1 MLEIQNNYLL
11 YLTEIQQ
18 ELEKL
23 LLPKEVKKS
32 LNIEILGEALNEA
45 ELLIPV
51 VGAFSAGKS
60 SLLNS
65 FLNQSCLPV
74 GITPETALATEL
86 RYSDDEYIEAITRDG
101 SSDRYDINE
110 MEQITAKAKDYKF
123 LRIYLNNSNLIGIEP
138 LVLVDM
144 PGFDSPLDLHN
155 QAISEYLNKGTH
167 YIVLTSVE
175 DGNIT
180 RSLARQL
187 TGIKNYGRGFSF
199 FLSKTNLRSES
210 EVREISE
217 RIEEQLNE
225 YFDITRKVVAI
236 DNNGGISLNAILKE
250 INPDIL
256 FHNLFSDDLK
266 ESYYKISETI
276 NTSITSLRKGK
287 EANEDEILEL
297 QSGLEKIIKKRDEM
311 LEEATQKYSSVN
323 IGKIVN
329 AVGNDLSNSL
339 DELVVAALS
348 GGDGAFSQKIS
359 EITRLSLINEVRDAM
374 DTIGQNI
381 INDFSIDLSNFSSMN
396 VSEEWLQKTTE
407 SIKILFN
414 KTQSGLGSILAKR
427 NESGNNGSLY
437 KVVSTVLAV
446 TTTVIAPILEV
457 LIIFLPDMISSIF
470 LGIQKRKQEEKLRK
484 MILEQII
491 PSIKRELRGK
501 LPIVFNEQIQHLID
515 NISGEFEKKL
525 QDKKNAIA
533 AIEEEKK
540 NHIVNVESEII
551 KYNMALERINSLASR
566 VVFSKVSM

>member
-101 SSDRYDINE
+101 SSDRYAINE

-144 PGFDSPLDLHN
+144 PGFNSPLDLHN

-470 LGIQKRKQEEKLRK
+470 SGIQKRKQEEKLRK